1 MIKIL
6 FIGDI
11 FAKPGRRIITS
22 HLPKIIEEKGIDL
35 TIANGEN
42 LAGGLGIT
50 PKTAQEMFNAGIDV
64 LTTGNHLWDK
74 KEIIEYLPEEPRI
87 LRPANYPP
95 NVPGNCLFFYK
106 VKNKGKVAIFNLMGR
121 IFTLPIDCPFRT
133 ADHYISKIHEMGD
146 TKIVFVDFHAEAT
159 AEKMALAWYL
169 DGRVSAVIG
178 THTHIQTA
186 DERIL
191 PGGTA
196 YITDAGMTGSHNSVI
211 GIRPQDAINR
221 FLLQIPSRFNPAKEN
236 PILNGVIITVEE
248 NSGKSLDIERLII
261 KIESN

>member
-1 MIKIL
+1 MIKVL

-11 FAKPGRRIITS
+11 FAKPGRRIVTNL
-22 HLPKIIEEKGIDL
+22 LPKIIEEKEIDL

-50 PKTAQEMFNAGIDV
+50 PRTAQEMFNAGIDV

-74 KEIIEYLPEEPRI
+74 KEIMEYLPAEERI

-95 NVPGNCLFFYK
+95 NAPGNCLYITEI
-106 VKNKGKVAIFNLMGR
+106 KNKGKIAIFNLMGR

-133 ADHYISKIHEMGD
+133 ADYYISKIQEMNEI
-146 TKIVFVDFHAEAT
+146 KVIFVDMHAEAT

-191 PGGTA
+191 PNGTA
-196 YITDAGMTGSHNSVI
+196 YITDAGMTGSHDSVI
-211 GIRPQDAINR
+211 GIRPKDAINR

-236 PILNGVIITVEE
+236 LMLNSVIISVDE
-248 NSGKSLDIERLII
+248 NSGKSLDIQRLII
-261 KIESN
+261 KFEPN

>member
-11 FAKPGRRIITS
+11 FAKPGRRVVRAL
-22 HLPKIIEEKGIDL
+22 LPKIIEENEIDL

-50 PKTAQEMFNAGIDV
+50 PKTAQEMFDTGIDI

-95 NVPGNCLFFYK
+95 KVPGNCLFLYEI
-106 VKNKGKVAIFNLMGR
+106 KNKGKVAIFNLMGR
-121 IFTLPIDCPFRT
+121 TFTLPIDCPFRT
-133 ADHYISKIHEMGD
+133 ADQYISKIHELD
-146 TKIVFVDFHAEAT
+146 DIKIIVVDFHAEAT

-191 PGGTA
+191 PKGTS
-196 YITDAGMTGSHNSVI
+196 YITDAGMTGSHDSVI

-221 FLLQIPSRFNPAKEN
+221 FLLQIPSRFQPAKKN
-236 PILNGVIITVEE
+236 PVLNSLIITVDE
-248 NSGKSLDIERLII
+248 NSGKSLDIQRLII
-261 KIESN
+261 KIELN